1 MNYSSLI
8 LTLGLLAA
16 TALPVAARIRCD
28 GDFQIVE
35 GREVA
40 TPYCSDQSLVRVARE
55 HGDDVS
61 GRDVRAN
68 PGLKAGVCRFV
79 GSSPS
84 ISSDCA
90 DSED

>member
-1 MNYSSLI
+1 MNYSPLA
-8 LTLGLLAA
+8 LALGLLAA
-16 TALPVAARIRCD
+16 TALPAAARIHCD

-35 GREVA
+35 GREIA
-40 TPYCSDQSLVRVARE
+40 TPYCSDQSLARVARE

-68 PGLKAGVCRFV
+68 PALKAGVCRFV
-79 GSSPS
+79 GSSPGVG
-84 ISSDCA
+84 SDCA